1 MYVMFKIE
9 QNVFL
14 KIFINRPENANS
26 RFRFWKTWLVDKL
39 SEEELDVDG
48 ESKKDQK
55 LLSDEAYSDWLMKK
69 KKLINR
75 EQESETSESD
85 TDDDEPVCK

>member
-1 MYVMFKIE
+1 MLF
-9 QNVFL
+9 
-14 KIFINRPENANS
+14 KIFIDRPENANS

-39 SEEELDVDG
+39 SEEELDVD
-48 ESKKDQK
+48 EEARKNQK
-55 LLSDEAYSDWLMKK
+55 LLNHEAYSDWLTKK
-69 KKLINR
+69 KKLMNK